1 MSNFTK
7 FNYIFFSKISFKKN
21 TPKIR
26 QNGKFCPPIAPLLSS
41 PLLSSPLASSLPLA
55 SHLKYPH
62 HNHHSLTTSA

>member
-26 QNGKFCPPIAPLLSS
+26 QNGKFRPPIA